1 MKKIYKR
8 CLHENLINCVHTVLS
23 KFISAYTK
31 YYSSNHFP
39 IRLIEIWEK
48 FSDHKMFVGAVPMDL
63 SKVFDS
69 IPDDLLAKM
78 NVTVFQ
84 EFPRILSFILKMK
97 KTKR

>member
-8 CLHENLINCVHTVLS
+8 CLHEKLINCAHTVLS

-31 YYSSNHFP
+31 SYSFNHVP
-39 IRLIEIWEK
+39 IRLIESWEK
-48 FSDHKMFVGAVPMDL
+48 LSDHKTFVGAVPMDL

-84 EFPRILSFILKMK
+84 EFPRILLFILEMK
-97 KTKR
+97 KLKR

>member
-1 MKKIYKR
+1 
-8 CLHENLINCVHTVLS
+8 
-23 KFISAYTK
+23 
-31 YYSSNHFP
+31 
-39 IRLIEIWEK
+39 
-48 FSDHKMFVGAVPMDL
+48 MDL